1 MTKILIAILFI
12 ACSLFSSC
20 SPTII
25 IQSNDLLKNKM
36 VGNAFY
42 VINQPIDLK
51 CKTVTLPENCTLA
64 FKGQGNISNGVL
76 NGMGTKIEYNHPF
89 IGENVIINGC
99 VISGKS
105 TIRDNEVFIS
115 VTHSQKEIQ
124 TLFDISGGRSIV
136 FSKGLYVIKQ
146 RIDINNNIDA
156 SFNGSEIRLDTGEGY
171 AGECFYM
178 EPWVNKRIDYIKIRD
193 LTIRGRGDD
202 IINRF
207 QSRRCIQL
215 FYVSDVEFRNVEIDN
230 FYGGPEEYK
239 KDASDL
245 LDKTRI
251 GTCAIAIMKY
261 DRCVI
266 DHCKTNDINKEI
278 FWCVP
283 NNNQD
288 NIVYFTN
295 NKSTCSSPSGSASF
309 FTLLDGRCIVKNNC
323 IYNYNG
329 SAINAFCYDS
339 EISGNAFYDGKRSVA
354 IDLSEGTMYRARN
367 VSVHH
372 NVCYNSKGL
381 VSAYGENI
389 NIYKN
394 RWEKSRA
401 NDSDRCTVVT
411 ISSRGPRVDG
421 SRYIGCENNSNQD
434 NCSEQISIKNNSFL
448 CKGTDK
454 IGEYRCASLSGVE
467 IVFSDNNA
475 VNFNVP
481 VVQFLDGNHFAYNGN
496 VLTDSMEGS
505 YAELLIN
512 SCKGIEIN
520 NNTFS
525 RNNVFKNHIYTVQIW
540 KAGGILKYHN
550 NNVSRITRTGLAH
563 AVYSPCYVDDYSEL
577 NSAEIYVDKKEQQM
591 ETRLF
596 LDSKKV
602 FLKTNVK
609 NQ

>member
-25 IQSNDLLKNKM
+25 IQSNDLLKNKL

-42 VINQPIDLK
+42 VINHPIDLK
-51 CKTVTLPENCTLA
+51 GKTVTLPENCTLA

-178 EPWVNKRIDYIKIRD
+178 EPWLNKRIDYIKIRD

-202 IINRF
+202 SINRF

-245 LDKTRI
+245 LDKT
-251 GTCAIAIMKY
+251 T
-261 DRCVI
+261 
-266 DHCKTNDINKEI
+266 
-278 FWCVP
+278 
-283 NNNQD
+283 
-288 NIVYFTN
+288 
-295 NKSTCSSPSGSASF
+295 
-309 FTLLDGRCIVKNNC
+309 
-323 IYNYNG
+323 
-329 SAINAFCYDS
+329 
-339 EISGNAFYDGKRSVA
+339 VA
-354 IDLSEGTMYRARN
+354 
-367 VSVHH
+367 
-372 NVCYNSKGL
+372 
-381 VSAYGENI
+381 
-389 NIYKN
+389 
-394 RWEKSRA
+394 
-401 NDSDRCTVVT
+401 
-411 ISSRGPRVDG
+411 
-421 SRYIGCENNSNQD
+421 
-434 NCSEQISIKNNSFL
+434 
-448 CKGTDK
+448 
-454 IGEYRCASLSGVE
+454 
-467 IVFSDNNA
+467 
-475 VNFNVP
+475 
-481 VVQFLDGNHFAYNGN
+481 
-496 VLTDSMEGS
+496 
-505 YAELLIN
+505 
-512 SCKGIEIN
+512 
-520 NNTFS
+520 
-525 RNNVFKNHIYTVQIW
+525 
-540 KAGGILKYHN
+540 
-550 NNVSRITRTGLAH
+550 
-563 AVYSPCYVDDYSEL
+563 
-577 NSAEIYVDKKEQQM
+577 
-591 ETRLF
+591 
-596 LDSKKV
+596 
-602 FLKTNVK
+602 
-609 NQ
+609 